1 MKIIQQC
8 QCFAFSVLTLLV
20 KHQEGHPAC
29 KKLSGGCWC
38 GYLSGTTCRLAYGPA
53 DATATHCLSLQ
64 WNPDWFLPFWYRLTR
79 VVPDKGPLNVRIQ
92 QCQLVIFAV
101 ICLVNLEHCCKPVE
115 CVLLWNC
122 PRCVYSARKLQPHEC
137 PYNIYSEGYSCGS
150 YGGGSAATC
159 VSLKK
164 WVFLRSREE
173 SVCADPRALHYIFHQ
188 VR

>member
-29 KKLSGGCWC
+29 KKLSGGVLVWLSVWNDVQTCIWPSWC
-38 GYLSGTTCRLAYGPA
+38 
-53 DATATHCLSLQ
+53 HCHSLSLASVKSRLV
-64 WNPDWFLPFWYRLTR
+64 LPFWYRLTR